1 MNQLHPTPATPPTA
15 ALRTDAL
22 RTDATRLSCLLLPV
36 DRIGETEPATEPA
49 RWNELDALGQYM
61 FQASR
66 WTRLEAADEL
76 RLGHGI
82 KAGRKADGSLTPE
95 ANACFDLLVNS
106 NLRLVY
112 HAAAQLRQ
120 QRDEILE
127 LMSAGNVGLV
137 EAARD
142 YDADLGFRFST
153 YAFWSIR
160 SRILRE
166 LNSCGRAV
174 HLPRNI
180 HEQLAKLRK
189 IEHELTQKL
198 TREPTDS
205 ELATSLG
212 CDIEK
217 LASLRAYQQH
227 GLSLDAPVDQDSE
240 LTFGQRLVDDTAET
254 PAEIAAR
261 TSDNELV
268 RFLLRGITEREAEVL
283 RLRGGIDCEEHTL
296 EEIGQKFGVSRE
308 RVRQIE
314 EKALKKLREQIQ
326 T

>member
-1 MNQLHPTPATPPTA
+1 MIQLHPTPATNLITSA
-15 ALRTDAL
+15 AVLRSDANRL
-22 RTDATRLSCLLLPV
+22 AGLPFPAERT
-36 DRIGETEPATEPA
+36 GETETATEPA
-49 RWNELDALGQYM
+49 RWSELDALGQYM

-76 RLGHGI
+76 RLGRAI
-82 KAGRKADGSLTPE
+82 KAGRNADGSLTPE

-137 EAARD
+137 EAARE

-153 YAFWSIR
+153 YAFWNIR

-166 LNSCGRAV
+166 LNSSGRAV

-189 IEHELTQKL
+189 IERELTQKL

-205 ELATSLG
+205 ELSTGLG
-212 CDIEK
+212 CTIEK

-227 GLSLDAPVDQDSE
+227 GLSLDAPVDHESE
-240 LTFGQRLVDDTAET
+240 LTLGQKLVDDAAET

-296 EEIGQKFGVSRE
+296 DEIGQKFGVSRE

-314 EKALKKLREQIQ
+314 EKALKKLRDQIRS
-326 T
+326 